1 MSTGGRRGLT
11 LALCGLTA
19 AGLAVDAYVHID
31 LAAAFD
37 AVPGTIS
44 QGDLFRAQAAA
55 AAVVAVLVL
64 FVRRW
69 LVYLLA
75 FLLAAS
81 ALGAVV
87 LYTYVDVGPLG
98 PLPSMYEPV
107 WYTQKTLS
115 AVAEGLA
122 ALAALAL
129 LILSRATRGHGVDHD
144 DVANRPG

>member
-1 MSTGGRRGLT
+1 MTTGRRGLT
-11 LALCGLTA
+11 LALCVLTA

-55 AAVVAVLVL
+55 AAVVALLVLVAR
-64 FVRRW
+64 VR

-98 PLPSMYEPV
+98 PLPAMYEPV

-129 LILSRATRGHGVDHD
+129 LILGRATGAPRHGD
-144 DVANRPG
+144 DVVANRPG